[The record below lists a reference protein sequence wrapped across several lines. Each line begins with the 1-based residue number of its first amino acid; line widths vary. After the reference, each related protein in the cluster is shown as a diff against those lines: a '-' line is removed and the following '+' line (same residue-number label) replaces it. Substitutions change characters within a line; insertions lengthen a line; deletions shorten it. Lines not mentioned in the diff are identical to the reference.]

1 MMHVENL
8 ILLQSDVDDETP
20 ENLAEFQR
28 LAIKDGA
35 NDCVLTPI
43 VMKKGRPGVRVEIL
57 TRKENLLY
65 FQELLIRETTT
76 IGFRVLEVER
86 YSLERREVKVE
97 IEGCGIRCKAVY
109 YEGQLLRFK
118 PEHDDCS
125 EAARALDVSLS
136 SIKARAT
143 EEAAKL
149 LNS

>member
-1 MMHVENL
+1 MHMERMIV
-8 ILLQSDVDDETP
+8 LQSDVDDETP

-28 LAIKDGA
+28 LALKQGA
-35 NDCVLTPI
+35 NDCVLTPL

-57 TRKENLLY
+57 TRKESLPF
-65 FQELLIRETTT
+65 FQELLIRQTTT

-86 YSLERREVKVE
+86 YSLERREVRVE
-97 IEGCGIRCKAVY
+97 MEGCGIRCKAVY

-118 PEHDDCS
+118 PEHEDCL
-125 EAARALDVSLS
+125 EAARALDVPLC
-136 SIKARAT
+136 SIKERAK